1 MEIDKNKQQKE
12 VTRFM
17 VKPQYGQYLGLIV
30 DENTD
35 VEDEE
40 IVDEELY
47 KSTIRQKIKGTK
59 FITEMR
65 VENNTVDG
73 FKTIEESRVE
83 AEVPVGTRLIWYP
96 GRGYIIPKIEFKT
109 VEEVEEDIKC
119 IKPICGKE

>member
-30 DENTD
+30 DEKTD

-47 KSTIRQKIKGTK
+47 KATIRQKIKGTK

-65 VENNTVDG
+65 VENNTVNG
-73 FKTIEESRVE
+73 YKTIEESRVE
-83 AEVPVGTRLIWYP
+83 SEVPVGTRLIWYP
-96 GRGYIIPKIEFKT
+96 GRGYIIPNVEFKT
-109 VEEVEEDIKC
+109 MEEIEEDIKC
-119 IKPICGKE
+119 IKPIYGKE